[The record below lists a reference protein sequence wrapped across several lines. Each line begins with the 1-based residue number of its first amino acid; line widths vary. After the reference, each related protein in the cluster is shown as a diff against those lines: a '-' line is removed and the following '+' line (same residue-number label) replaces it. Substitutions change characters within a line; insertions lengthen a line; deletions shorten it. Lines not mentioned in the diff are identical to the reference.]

1 MANITEP
8 QAKGH
13 VPLFSVGIP
22 VFNGENYLD
31 EAIRS
36 VLAQTVDD
44 LELVISDN
52 ASTDRTEQI
61 CRDHAASDRRV
72 VYARNERNLGAIP
85 NYNRAFD
92 LARGRYFKWLAH
104 DDRILPGYATATT
117 AALEKDET
125 AVLCNSVVEYIGRN
139 GQRLAN
145 YETVLGDADCDSPSQ
160 RFATLI
166 LRSHSVVDIFATFR
180 RAAWLGNRKGSFH
193 GEDRAFLAYMALK
206 GRLIHVKEPLNQ
218 MREHPNRYTRA
229 VRSSRDRLS
238 WHDTSKKGQL
248 SFPTLRLF
256 AEYQKIVEAVPMP
269 AAERRRCRLVLA
281 RWWFTNYNLVRAGV
295 DIASV
300 ALPNLVSVAET
311 VKTRLLGAAPG
322 HTFVE
327 ADRQLSG
334 SDLQASSARKK

>member
-1 MANITEP
+1 MTQRPDREGNGRP
-8 QAKGH
+8 
-13 VPLFSVGIP
+13 PLVSVGIP

-36 VLAQTVDD
+36 VRSQTLTD
-44 LELVISDN
+44 LELVIADN

-61 CRDHAASDRRV
+61 CRDHAAEDPRI
-72 VYARNERNLGAIP
+72 VYLRNERNLGAIP
-85 NYNRAFD
+85 NYNRTFD
-92 LARGRYFKWLAH
+92 QARGRYFKWLAH
-104 DDRILPGYATATT
+104 DDRILPGYLAATT
-117 AALEKDET
+117 AALEADSS
-125 AVLCNSVVEYIGRN
+125 AVLCNSLVEYIGRN

-145 YETVLGDADCDSPSQ
+145 YESVLADADLPSPSA
-160 RFATLI
+160 RFATLV

-206 GRLIHVKEPLNQ
+206 GRLIHVNEPLNQ

-238 WHDTSKKGQL
+238 WHDTSKRGQL

-256 AEYQKIVEAVPMP
+256 AEYAKIVRNVPMP

-281 RWWFTNYNLVRAGV
+281 RWWFTNYNLIRAGV
-295 DIASV
+295 DLASV
-300 ALPNLVSVAET
+300 ALPELVSVAEN

-322 HTFVE
+322 HTFVD
-327 ADRQLSG
+327 ADRRLAGAEPDSSG
-334 SDLQASSARKK
+334 KSDK